1 MLSYATLDYAN
12 EYHDARQTSSRW
24 DDFTPEQK
32 QQRLVSASDLIDR
45 IFRYAGKPE
54 SNTQIRA
61 FPRILHEKQ
70 PALLP
75 EAIKQACCELAL
87 LDDISGSLPNAVK
100 VKNIGGVMLA
110 SDECNSDNQ
119 QWHLSLGIAIRLLQ
133 PFSASE
139 RMVRLERG

>member
-12 EYHDARQTSSRW
+12 EYHDARQTATRW

-87 LDDISGSLPNAVK
+87 LDDISGSLPNAAK
-100 VKNIGGVMLA
+100 VKNVGGVMLSSGECA
-110 SDECNSDNQ
+110 SDDK
-119 QWHLSLGIAIRLLQ
+119 QWSLAMVGAVRLLQ
-133 PFSASE
+133 PFVASE